1 MIYVIFFY
9 PTFDEHNY
17 STQNES
23 VNDKKISIK
32 NAEQILREA
41 ARAEDKNKKR
51 RRRRRRARH
60 ICRRV
65 YPMRAQARGP
75 RRTTRC
81 DERPP
86 HSAAYFRERG
96 AAEGEAR
103 NLHVPRGAVE
113 DTKNGAAFVR
123 LRGLRDFARGS
134 GVTRLCA
141 ASRLSSRSL
150 RALRGSRRRP
160 SNFCRGL
167 RLRAV

>member
-23 VNDKKISIK
+23 VNGKKISIK
-32 NAEQILREA
+32 NAAQILREA

-86 HSAAYFRERG
+86 HSAAYFRER
-96 AAEGEAR
+96 AARRAKRGIYA
-103 NLHVPRGAVE
+103 RGARPRR
-113 DTKNGAAFVR
+113 DTNSGAAFVR
-123 LRGLRDFARGS
+123 LRALRDFAEGS
-134 GVTRLCA
+134 LVTRLCA
-141 ASRLSSRSL
+141 ASRLFSRFL

-160 SNFCRGL
+160 
-167 RLRAV
+167 